1 LMCQD
6 VVNMAALGQR
16 FDIDFGSHFAA
27 ELDALRPL
35 QADGLVEVTE
45 DEIRVSAR
53 GRFLL
58 RPIAMA
64 FDAYLPAERQPGRFS
79 KVI

>member
-1 LMCQD
+1 MCQD
-6 VVNMAALGQR
+6 GLSFAEVDASYG
-16 FDIDFGSHFAA
+16 IDFANDFAA
-27 ELDALRPL
+27 ELEAL
-35 QADGLVEVTE
+35 QTMEEDGLVRVTE
-45 DEIRVSAR
+45 DRISVTPK

-64 FDAYLPAERQPGRFS
+64 FDAYLPGQQRQGRFS